1 MPKEV
6 ITDYQHLRA
15 WGSMMHSNSYYLKC
29 QVEAAR
35 RDNAPQDAIYY
46 HDGEQRWVTFAEVTD
61 AATRKVI
68 QNMLQ
73 GEKNKK

>member
-15 WGSMMHSNSYYLKC
+15 WGKMMHSNAYYVKC

-35 RDNAPQDAIYY
+35 SDAAPQDAIYY
-46 HDGEQRWVTFAEVTD
+46 NDVEQRWVTFAEVTD
-61 AATRKVI
+61 IGTRDLI
-68 QNMLQ
+68 
-73 GEKNKK
+73 EKILAHGKK